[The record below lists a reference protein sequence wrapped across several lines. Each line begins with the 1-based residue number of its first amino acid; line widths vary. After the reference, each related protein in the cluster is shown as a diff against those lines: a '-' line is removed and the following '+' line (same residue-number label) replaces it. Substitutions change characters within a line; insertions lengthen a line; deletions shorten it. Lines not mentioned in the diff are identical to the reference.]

1 MSFSY
6 ARTVY
11 LADTDAA
18 GVVYFTN
25 VMNMCHEA
33 YEESLGDLKIYL
45 KQSLANLS
53 LAIPIVQA
61 EISFFSPMFW
71 GDKLLINLT
80 PKQISE
86 NEFAIDYLI
95 TSASAEEKYLAK
107 AYTRHVCINAQTRN
121 RLQLPAIIIQWLTSY
136 SQ

>member
-1 MSFSY
+1 
-6 ARTVY
+6 
-11 LADTDAA
+11 
-18 GVVYFTN
+18 
-25 VMNMCHEA
+25 MNMCHEA